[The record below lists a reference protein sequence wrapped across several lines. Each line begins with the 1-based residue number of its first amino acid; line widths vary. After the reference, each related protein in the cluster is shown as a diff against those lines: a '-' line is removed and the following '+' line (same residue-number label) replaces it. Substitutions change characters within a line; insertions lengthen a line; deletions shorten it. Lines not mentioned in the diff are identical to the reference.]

1 MTARAA
7 HLQWRQEELSSP
19 SLEVCKWDTEEWN
32 LVAELDLIIQT
43 KFWWELMAPRVLVTP
58 AGQTLSSKS
67 SSVCILDK

>member
-1 MTARAA
+1 MTTRAA

-43 KFWWELMAPRVLVTP
+43 KF
-58 AGQTLSSKS
+58 
-67 SSVCILDK
+67 